1 MQITH
6 SSCDIDMEITI
17 RIQSNEAL
25 HLGLSVV
32 LLIETVH
39 YLSW

>member
-1 MQITH
+1 
-6 SSCDIDMEITI
+6 MEITI
-17 RIQSNEAL
+17 RIQSNETL
-25 HLGLSVV
+25 HLVLYVV